1 MDPSFQ
7 QWLVSRNVP
16 PKLLKILQKEDVTSD
31 TTLKAMNDSDLD
43 SLKKKHKVPTGQIVL
58 LQSSRDELKKEGA
71 QASSKGYEHSF
82 EVLASP
88 PEASPVEREVCQR
101 DTVALLPPD
110 PAHHSP
116 KREQCRLTRDEIREK
131 YRLPVRSSKLRP
143 QHNAASAVSSSS
155 GSTTPS
161 PLPEHLH
168 AHSPSPGAG
177 GGLPVSLCLKNS
189 VCRKFNYMYVYL
201 HV

>member
-16 PKLLKILQKEDVTSD
+16 PKLLKILRKEDVTSD
-31 TTLKAMNDSDLD
+31 TTLKAMNDSD
-43 SLKKKHKVPTGQIVL
+43 LKKKHKVPTGQIVL

-88 PEASPVEREVCQR
+88 PEASPLEREVSQR
-101 DTVALLPPD
+101 DTVALLPPY

-131 YRLPVRSSKLRP
+131 YRLPVRSRVNDRLSATMKLRTRLYEDRTSAA
-143 QHNAASAVSSSS
+143 NASDSE
-155 GSTTPS
+155 G
-161 PLPEHLH
+161 
-168 AHSPSPGAG
+168 
-177 GGLPVSLCLKNS
+177 
-189 VCRKFNYMYVYL
+189 
-201 HV
+201 